1 MQGKRIVEISLLCS
15 TICNSGMGSPALV
28 TSQLPPENTKVLAF
42 GNCYRPLDMLQSVIN
57 ILRALIL
64 PFNLHIFPYDT
75 FLLSRSCCT
84 VVRYIGEASYSLT
97 RMPLHFNMPEKES
110 NPMLGVFFQNFIAQA

>member
-1 MQGKRIVEISLLCS
+1 
-15 TICNSGMGSPALV
+15 MGSPALV

-57 ILRALIL
+57 TLRALIL

-84 VVRYIGEASYSLT
+84 VVRYIEEASYSLT
-97 RMPLHFNMPEKES
+97 RMPLHFNMSEKES
-110 NPMLGVFFQNFIAQA
+110 NPILGVFPKVYSASIVQQQQQEENSVVPTIYIIQ